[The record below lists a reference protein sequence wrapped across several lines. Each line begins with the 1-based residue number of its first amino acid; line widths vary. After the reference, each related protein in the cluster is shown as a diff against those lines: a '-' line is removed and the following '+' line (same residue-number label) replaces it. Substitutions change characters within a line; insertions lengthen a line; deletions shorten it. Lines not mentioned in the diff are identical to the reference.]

1 MNKLKLSL
9 LALTC
14 ITLVIGLMSTP
25 LKGQAQPQDILDFS
39 DPDMDTQ
46 DIKDM
51 QDMQD
56 TQNVYIQAQND
67 SMDGMGDMGYFQ
79 GLEDEHI
86 ESIPTPDASPTDK
99 MRKQQLKLEE
109 QTGRLIVDK
118 MVRESLRVQKE
129 RQDKIL
135 KGANNIFNSNSNS
148 SGNSNSSVPSS
159 ASPSAPL
166 GTYPNSGQ
174 TRDQNQAQDLKSSM
188 RDIIREEL
196 NKKQNETPY
205 GHEPVE
211 STMMPPMM
219 AESLEIDDDLSRESN
234 KSYLLVNPL
243 HSYFFAMAGNSM
255 HGATNVQS
263 QGNFGAGIGIYY
275 SNQLQLEIGFMYSKF
290 LLENWDYYD
299 NRIYLQGSGNRE
311 VDVFQYSGIINLK
324 YVFFQ
329 ERIMFSPFLGGSGG
343 YTYRIYDPIVA
354 YEEGRN
360 RSHAMDMGVL
370 AGGQLRVQEDLL
382 IALEWRYMF
391 NATFSSDET
400 YRSGTDSSIL
410 AIRNDEKRI
419 SRLEGKAFEEVAY
432 STFSF
437 MVMFQL

>member
-14 ITLVIGLMSTP
+14 ITLVMGLMSTP
-25 LKGQAQPQDILDFS
+25 LKGQAQPQDISDFS
-39 DPDMDTQ
+39 DPGMDT
-46 DIKDM
+46 

-56 TQNVYIQAQND
+56 TQNAHIQAQNDSND
-67 SMDGMGDMGYFQ
+67 SMDGMGDMEHFQ
-79 GLEDEHI
+79 DLGDKRI
-86 ESIPTPDASPTDK
+86 ESIPTPDTSFADK
-99 MRKQQLKLEE
+99 MRNQQLKLEE
-109 QTGRLIVDK
+109 ETGRRIVDE
-118 MVRESLRVQKE
+118 MVKESLRVQKE

-135 KGANNIFNSNSNS
+135 KEANNIFNSNSNS
-148 SGNSNSSVPSS
+148 SGNSNSS
-159 ASPSAPL
+159 ASPSAPSSAPL

-188 RDIIREEL
+188 RDVIREEL

-205 GHEPVE
+205 GHEPAE

-219 AESLEIDDDLSRESN
+219 AESLEIDDDLSLESN
-234 KSYLLVNPL
+234 KSYLLVHPL
-243 HSYFFAMAGNSM
+243 HSYFFAIAGNSM

-263 QGNFGAGIGIYY
+263 QGNFGAGLGVYY
-275 SNQLQLEIGFMYSKF
+275 SNQLQLEVGFMYSKF

-299 NRIYLQGSGNRE
+299 NRIYLQGSGDRE
-311 VDVFQYSGIINLK
+311 VDVSQYSGFINLK
-324 YVFFQ
+324 YILFQ
-329 ERIMFSPFLGGSGG
+329 ENMMFSPFLGGSGG
-343 YTYRIYDPIVA
+343 YTYRIYNPIVA
-354 YEEGRN
+354 YEEGKN

-370 AGGQLRVQEDLL
+370 AGGQLRVQRDFLV
-382 IALEWRYMF
+382 ALEWRYMF
-391 NATFSSDET
+391 NVTFSGDET
-400 YRSGTDSSIL
+400 YRSGTDSSVL

>member
-9 LALTC
+9 LTLTC
-14 ITLVIGLMSTP
+14 ITLVMGLMSTP
-25 LKGQAQPQDILDFS
+25 LKGQAQPQDISDFS

-46 DIKDM
+46 D
-51 QDMQD
+51 
-56 TQNVYIQAQND
+56 TQNAHIQAQND
-67 SMDGMGDMGYFQ
+67 NMDDMGDMGHFQ
-79 GLEDEHI
+79 DLGDEHI

-299 NRIYLQGSGNRE
+299 NRIYLQGSGDRE
-311 VDVFQYSGIINLK
+311 VDVSQYSGFINLK
-324 YVFFQ
+324 YVLFQ
-329 ERIMFSPFLGGSGG
+329 ENMIFSPFLGGSGG

-360 RSHAMDMGVL
+360 RSHAMDMGFW
-370 AGGQLRVQEDLL
+370 
-382 IALEWRYMF
+382 LE
-391 NATFSSDET
+391 ASSVC
-400 YRSGTDSSIL
+400 
-410 AIRNDEKRI
+410 KRI
-419 SRLEGKAFEEVAY
+419 FL
-432 STFSF
+432 
-437 MVMFQL
+437 